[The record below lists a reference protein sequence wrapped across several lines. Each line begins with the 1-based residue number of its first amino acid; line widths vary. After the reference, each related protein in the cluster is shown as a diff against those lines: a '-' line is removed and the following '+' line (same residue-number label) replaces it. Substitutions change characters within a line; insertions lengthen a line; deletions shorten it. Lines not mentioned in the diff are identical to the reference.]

1 MSSTVTRA
9 SNATKLPNGDTVLG
23 FSEGGWQQARGA
35 SLHAYAGHLGNRY
48 YMEGSIEFLDDE
60 SEWHFDPETRRL
72 TIVAP
77 PGATLAPPSTLDGL
91 GADEL
96 SRVAQRLQGEL
107 LELRTV
113 VERLEADKKQVV
125 GMYRALE
132 REHAELV
139 RSSPACRCPDLAVL
153 TSFSYDGPAAMHVLT
168 IGVLSA

>member
-1 MSSTVTRA
+1 MRALHAEPACSGCGQIEAAHAEFKEALALDPTSSAASTGSARAKALLQSSTA
-9 SNATKLPNGDTVLG
+9 
-23 FSEGGWQQARGA
+23 
-35 SLHAYAGHLGNRY
+35 
-48 YMEGSIEFLDDE
+48 
-60 SEWHFDPETRRL
+60 
-72 TIVAP
+72 VAP
-77 PGATLAPPSTLDGL
+77 PGATLAAPSTLDGL

-153 TSFSYDGPAAMHVLT
+153 TSFSYDGSAAMHVLT